1 MFNVKEY
8 IKRTEGARIFYCNDS
23 EALLQEFDSEVVNDV
38 TIMSRS
44 RYAETLSKGWRWL
57 FEAAEKNQP
66 NFFET
71 LTNGNPSLF
80 VAVDP
85 ITDPFGKGI
94 IYRSTLFLEC
104 NNIFLRIEP
113 SVSNFE
119 QSLQTSPKDGW
130 VKLFNALPA
139 KIANSYYLRAYGISL
154 TTDEFYLTHYYTGMP
169 GSLTAGAG
177 LINYF
182 SIPSKKKREF
192 KSKLA
197 SIADNSEPYLED
209 VVDEFRVL
217 LDTGMP
223 DTAKEQRNILF
234 YQMFSKTKNVFW
246 LQGLNVEKIQKLTN
260 PSEAMDD
267 YTSMVLKTGTT
278 YFDFSPYV

>member
-1 MFNVKEY
+1 V
-8 IKRTEGARIFYCNDS
+8 
-23 EALLQEFDSEVVNDV
+23 
-38 TIMSRS
+38 
-44 RYAETLSKGWRWL
+44 
-57 FEAAEKNQP
+57 FEAAKLNQP
-66 NFFET
+66 KFFNT
-71 LTNGNPSLF
+71 LVNGNPSLF
-80 VAVDP
+80 VAVDS

-94 IYRSTLFLEC
+94 IYRLALFLEC
-104 NNIFLRIEP
+104 NNIFFRMEP

-139 KIANSYYLRAYGISL
+139 KIANSYYLRADGISL
-154 TTDEFYLTHYYTGMP
+154 TADEFYLTHYYTGMP

-209 VVDEFRVL
+209 VVDKFRVL

-223 DTAKEQRNILF
+223 HTAKEQRNILF
-234 YQMFSKTKNVFW
+234 YQMFSKTQNIFW
-246 LQGLNVEKIQKLTN
+246 VQGLNVEKIQKLTN
-260 PSEAMDD
+260 AEGAIDA
-267 YTSMVLKTGTT
+267 YTSMVMETGTT
-278 YFDFSPYV
+278 NLDFSPYV